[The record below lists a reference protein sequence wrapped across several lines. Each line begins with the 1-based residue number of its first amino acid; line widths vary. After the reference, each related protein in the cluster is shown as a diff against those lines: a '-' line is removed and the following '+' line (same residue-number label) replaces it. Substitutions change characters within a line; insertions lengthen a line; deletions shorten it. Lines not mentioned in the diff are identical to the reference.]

1 MVCGMT
7 GTAATQ
13 ADEFRLVYGLEVE
26 VIPTN
31 RPMIRVDLPDAR
43 FCRRSAKEQAVLE
56 EIRRIH
62 ATGRPVLVGTRSVEE
77 SERLSARL
85 TGIPHQVLNARH
97 EEQEAG

>member
-31 RPMIRVDLPDAR
+31 RPMIRADLPDRVYAR
-43 FCRRSAKEQAVLE
+43 KSDKERAVLE
-56 EIRRIH
+56 EIRRLH
-62 ATGRPVLVGTRSVEE
+62 ATGQPVLVGTRSVEE

-85 TGIPHQVLNARH
+85 ARYSRIKC
-97 EEQEAG
+97 